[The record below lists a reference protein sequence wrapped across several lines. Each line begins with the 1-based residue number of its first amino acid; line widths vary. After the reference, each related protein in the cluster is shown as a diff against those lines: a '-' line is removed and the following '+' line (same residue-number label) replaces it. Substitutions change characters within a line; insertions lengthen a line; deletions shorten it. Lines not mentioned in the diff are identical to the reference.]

1 MLQPPTLKETK
12 FLLPKPALMQN
23 EVNPQ
28 QLVQMVQNNWPQ
40 IETLHSV
47 EAKAQFLEILSKWPL
62 FGSSF
67 FAVKRSGDQQI
78 LALNRTGVHFLHI
91 VTHKTLSTVPF
102 SEVISTR
109 KVRAGEGATL
119 YLELKCGNLFQQRV
133 ARLQTDQAHEI
144 ARLVRQYITMHRHNV
159 GGH

>member
-1 MLQPPTLKETK
+1 MRFRDST
-12 FLLPKPALMQN
+12 
-23 EVNPQ
+23 
-28 QLVQMVQNNWPQ
+28 
-40 IETLHSV
+40 
-47 EAKAQFLEILSKWPL
+47 EILSKWPL

-91 VTHKTLSTVPF
+91 VTHVSMRIPLDEKKIKISSRHNARVCFFPRQKTLSTVPF

-144 ARLVRQYITMHRHNV
+144 ARLVRQYITMHRREYRVFFFHHPDV
-159 GGH
+159 

>member
-1 MLQPPTLKETK
+1 MPT
-12 FLLPKPALMQN
+12 
-23 EVNPQ
+23 
-28 QLVQMVQNNWPQ
+28 
-40 IETLHSV
+40 
-47 EAKAQFLEILSKWPL
+47 EILSKWPL

-91 VTHKTLSTVPF
+91 VTHVSTVSLPFAPDGNSRFRGFLYPFGFLFVCSYESTTTSRARVFQKTLSTVPF

-144 ARLVRQYITMHRHNV
+144 ARLVRQYITMHRRKLLSFV
-159 GGH
+159 RPK